1 MFNTKH
7 ELTISEI
14 KKRAQKTF
22 SLFTLSANKE
32 KLLKNK
38 QKLITDDDQR
48 RVKQANLLNKPKQL
62 LNKTIPNKP
71 SLVLQS
77 EASMHSY
84 EF

>member
-7 ELTISEI
+7 ELTIS
-14 KKRAQKTF
+14 KKAQKTF

-48 RVKQANLLNKPKQL
+48 RVKQANLLNKPKTS

>member
-7 ELTISEI
+7 HELTISKI
-14 KKRAQKTF
+14 KKSTKNIFTFHSLSKQGKTV
-22 SLFTLSANKE
+22 
-32 KLLKNK
+32 KNK